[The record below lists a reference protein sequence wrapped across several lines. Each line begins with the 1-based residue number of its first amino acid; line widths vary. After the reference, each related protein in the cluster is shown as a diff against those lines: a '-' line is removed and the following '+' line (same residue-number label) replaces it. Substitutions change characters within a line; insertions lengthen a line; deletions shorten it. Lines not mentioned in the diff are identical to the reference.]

1 MAESLEDRD
10 QRTEEAT
17 PRRKQD
23 ARNSGKVAYSQ
34 ELGAAVTGLAGMVS
48 ILVGGPRLVEALG
61 RLLGRFALRLP
72 EAAQIEWVPTD
83 VVALVLEC
91 LVVVGFALLLVVG
104 PILVAA
110 ACASWGQVGFVIAG
124 EAVGINPSRLDP
136 SANLSKFFSLRS
148 LTKVSFGFLH
158 IAVIGTVGSLV
169 LWRGMPAIVAT
180 AGGDV
185 GPFLVALGAVAW
197 KLGLWVLGCGLAL
210 SLGDVFFQR
219 WQHARDLRMTKD
231 EVKREHKST
240 EGDPRVK
247 SRIRQVQREVSRRR
261 MMQDVPKA
269 TVVVTNPTHVAVAL
283 SYPRDAAGQPL
294 HAAPRVVAKGFDE
307 VAQRIK
313 SVALEAGVP
322 LHEDVQLARALHR
335 RVEIGAEIP
344 EDLYTAVAEVLNYV
358 YRVQEVAR
366 AG

>member
-1 MAESLEDRD
+1 MAEGNEDRD

-34 ELGAAVTGLAGMVS
+34 ELGAAVTGLAGMAS
-48 ILVGGPRLVEALG
+48 LLVGGPRLVESLG
-61 RLLGRFALRLP
+61 QLLGRFAQRLP
-72 EAAQIEWVPTD
+72 SAASAEWMPSD
-83 VVALVLEC
+83 ILALVLEC
-91 LVVVGFALLLVVG
+91 LAVVGLALAIVVG

-124 EAVGINPSRLDP
+124 EAVGFNPSKLDP
-136 SANLSKFFSLRS
+136 SSNISKFFSLRS

-158 IAVIGTVGSLV
+158 IAIIGTVGSLV
-169 LWRGMPAIVAT
+169 LWRGMPAIIAT
-180 AGGDV
+180 SGGDI
-185 GPFLVALGAVAW
+185 GPFLVALGALAW

-210 SLGDVFFQR
+210 ALGDVFFQR
-219 WQHARDLRMTKD
+219 WQHSRDLRMTKD

-247 SRIRQVQREVSRRR
+247 SRIRQIQREVSRRR

-283 SYPRDAAGQPL
+283 SYPRNETGEPVL
-294 HAAPRVVAKGFDE
+294 AAPRVVAKGFDE
-307 VAQRIK
+307 IAQRIK
-313 SVALEAGVP
+313 GVALDAGVP

-335 RVEIGAEIP
+335 RVEIGDEIP